1 MGLNVSKV
9 QEFFDYTQVNVPVTI
24 IGCGAI
30 GSTLCEQLARIG
42 VTNFALYDFDVVSA
56 HNITNQ
62 NFFQRDIGRNK
73 AEVCA
78 ELIQSIN
85 DDAIVTVYTEGLK
98 EPYTLTESAGLICL
112 CVDNIELRKAIME
125 ANKYN
130 PMITAWA
137 DFRMRLTDAQHYLA
151 SKDDPAKVEQ
161 LYNSMQ
167 FSHEDAAKDTPVSA
181 CGVAL
186 SVRYTVESI
195 VALGVANIVKMWTN
209 NSHYFLVMNDM
220 LSLNNVLV

>member
-1 MGLNVSKV
+1 MALNVTKV
-9 QEFFDYTQVNVPVTI
+9 QEFFDYNKTGTLVSI

-42 VTNFALYDFDVVSA
+42 VTEFVLYDFDTVST

-73 AEVCA
+73 AEVCK
-78 ELIQSIN
+78 ELILSIN
-85 DDAIVTVYTEGLK
+85 EDANVTIYTEGLK
-98 EPYTLTESAGLICL
+98 EPYTIGEGGLVCL
-112 CVDNIELRKAIME
+112 CVDNIDLRRTIME

-130 PMITAWA
+130 PMIKAWA

-151 SKDDPAKVEQ
+151 SKKESAKVEQ
-161 LYNSMQ
+161 LYKTMQ
-167 FSHEDAAKDTPVSA
+167 FSHEEAAADTPVSA

-195 VALGVANIVKMWTN
+195 VALGVANIVKMWTGN
-209 NSHYFLVMNDM
+209 EYRFLVMNDM
-220 LSLNNVLV
+220 IDLTTVLV